1 MKLAPRTLLVRTFLL
16 VSLLI
21 CLTVA
26 IWITLFALAEREP
39 RARQL
44 AQLTVSVA
52 NLTRAALVA
61 AEPAKRRGLLRD
73 FAEREG
79 VHLFPAEPDD
89 EIEPLPDTPLFALLK
104 DEVRAQLG
112 PRTRFAGTVDGQ
124 EGIWVS
130 FTIDDEG
137 EDEYWVMLPGERAER
152 DFPWHWLAWGGASLA
167 LALLVAWLIVSRVT
181 QPLRALAH
189 AAGEV
194 GRGRHPAPLAERGS
208 LELQQLAEAFN
219 RMSDD
224 LRHIDAERAEV
235 LAGISHDLRTPL
247 ARLRL
252 EAELSIADEGAR
264 DAVSADIEQMDAIIA
279 QFLDYAR
286 GDADEAAE
294 PADLNALLAQ
304 ALASHYRGQ
313 CREQTSPCV
322 QSGELPPIR
331 LRPKAVLRALGNL
344 LENAR
349 KYGGGDIE
357 VRTYAQN
364 GESIVDVMDR
374 GPGIPD
380 TEVERLKRP
389 FTRLENA
396 RTNVGGS
403 GLGLAIVER
412 IARLH
417 GGRLELLAREG
428 GGLIARLRLPAERLP

>member
-1 MKLAPRTLLVRTFLL
+1 MKLAPRTLLVRTFVL

-286 GDADEAAE
+286 GDAGEAAE

-304 ALASHYRGQ
+304 ALSGHYRA
-313 CREQTSPCV
+313 RTPPRLQT
-322 QSGELPPIR
+322 GELPPIN
-331 LRPKAVLRALGNL
+331 LRPKAMLRALGNL

-349 KYGGGDIE
+349 KYGGGEID
-357 VRTYAQN
+357 VRTYMQ
-364 GESIVDVMDR
+364 GGDCCVDVMDR
-374 GPGIPD
+374 GPGIPAA
-380 TEVERLKRP
+380 EVERLKRP
-389 FTRLENA
+389 FTRLESA
-396 RTNVGGS
+396 RTNAGGT

-417 GGRLELLAREG
+417 GGRLELLPREG
-428 GGLIARLRLPAERLP
+428 GGLIARLRLPAERRA